1 MLGVLG
7 SVVNLDVLGNA
18 TEKRCLYRLFRPF
31 GMYHNSN
38 WNFFFQEELKEV
50 FEGSCQLI
58 PIKIIR
64 EECITLSDE
73 FVVELVETL
82 ASEMNPD
89 TVCSVAGTYA
99 SSS

>member
-1 MLGVLG
+1 M
-7 SVVNLDVLGNA
+7 
-18 TEKRCLYRLFRPF
+18 
-31 GMYHNSN
+31 
-38 WNFFFQEELKEV
+38 NFFFQEELKEV

-89 TVCSVAGTYA
+89 TVCSVAGTYT
-99 SSS
+99 STSYFY